1 MSYRVVT
8 RLTFTDQ
15 HNRLTEEEQQAEQ
28 VAAIEDVVRN
38 GGQLGDVYV
47 LPHEKTAVVVAT
59 YPDETSSIKAH
70 IQIQAR
76 GNYDLVPARA
86 FLLDEWAT
94 IMDEAK
100 AGAVVS
106 V

>member
-8 RLTFTDQ
+8 MLRFTDQ
-15 HNRLTEEEQQAEQ
+15 HNRLSEDEQQAEQ
-28 VAAIEDVVRN
+28 IAAIEDVVRN
-38 GGQLGDVYV
+38 GGELGDVYV

-59 YPDETSSIKAH
+59 YPDERSSIKAH
-70 IQIQAR
+70 LQIQLR
-76 GNYDLVPARA
+76 GNYDLTPSRA
-86 FLLDEWAT
+86 FLLDEWASLT
-94 IMDEAK
+94 EEAK